1 MATREQ
7 WREVRRLLEKQSRK
21 GLINGY
27 YYECGAYCA
36 VGALAPEEAIEH
48 QKVFGPCSVARLAS
62 YANRPSVRKF
72 FDALKATGLTVE
84 ELQRLQNVNDK
95 ERARDGYLI
104 SESPFERLN
113 RVLQYV
119 EEQIEE
125 AEG

>member
-1 MATREQ
+1 MATKEQ

-48 QKVFGPCSVARLAS
+48 QKVFGSCSVARLAS

-95 ERARDGYLI
+95 TPPCDVSIL
-104 SESPFERLN
+104 SESPFERLD
-113 RVLQYV
+113 RVLRYV
-119 EEQIEE
+119 AEQIEE